1 MPVTNPQILAYSF
14 LEEMYSDEYFP
25 PFLVDKIKAIL
36 MTLCEEIESKKPTD
50 LPGLYELT
58 HAAVEKINLLEDDFL
73 ENESELETAARDA
86 MGVDFDFIA
95 TAYGFEADGEEII
108 ANREW

>member
-1 MPVTNPQILAYSF
+1 MPISNPQVLAYSF

-36 MTLCEEIESKKPTD
+36 VNLCEEIESKKPTD

-58 HAAVEKINLLEDDFL
+58 HAAVEKINLLQDEFL
-73 ENESELETAARDA
+73 ENESELETGACEA
-86 MGVDFDFIA
+86 MGMDFDFIA
-95 TAYGFEADGEEII
+95 RAYGFEADGEDII